1 MRYII
6 IFLLMLTYSC
16 AKPKSVLIC
25 GDHKCINKS
34 EAKQYFEDNLTIEVQ
49 ILSEEQQTNFSLV
62 DLNISETEQNI
73 NIYKNQNK
81 KIVKK
86 LSKEEIKVKKA
97 ELKAK
102 KNKSKIKT
110 KITKKD
116 TNPIINKK
124 NEIVFT
130 NKSQKIYD
138 DICAKLVKCDI
149 DSITKYLIKASNK
162 KGYPNIS
169 VKE

>member
-1 MRYII
+1 
-6 IFLLMLTYSC
+6 MLTYSC

-25 GDHKCINKS
+25 GDHKCVNKS

-130 NKSQKIYD
+130 NKSQKIFYH
-138 DICAKLVKCDI
+138 K
-149 DSITKYLIKASNK
+149 
-162 KGYPNIS
+162 
-169 VKE
+169 